1 MITKMETY
9 KFSII
14 PTFLEMMRMIKR
26 IISTLSLLYMLLVGT
41 PTNPKSTILNR
52 KISNQE
58 KRIRM
63 KVQINL
69 WIERNF
75 GFIALAAI
83 LILLITF
90 VVMCFWIVGVST
102 VESGTM
108 RNFVNRGIL

>member
-1 MITKMETY
+1 M
-9 KFSII
+9 
-14 PTFLEMMRMIKR
+14 
-26 IISTLSLLYMLLVGT
+26 LVGT
-41 PTNPKSTILNR
+41 PTTPNKSTVLN
-52 KISNQE
+52 KKMTNQE
-58 KRIRM
+58 KRVYY
-63 KVQINL
+63 KVKINL

>member
-1 MITKMETY
+1 M
-9 KFSII
+9 
-14 PTFLEMMRMIKR
+14 
-26 IISTLSLLYMLLVGT
+26 LVGT
-41 PTNPKSTILNR
+41 PTTPNKSTVLNR

-58 KRIRM
+58 RRIRM
-63 KVQINL
+63 KVRINL

-75 GFIALAAI
+75 CIIALAAI
-83 LILLITF
+83 VFLLITF